1 MKRIIIIGMAVFALF
16 AGGCS
21 SSDSS
26 SGGAPVGT
34 NIIDRATELMFL
46 SSEAYQMLAD
56 FKKSQP
62 FTLPAPYV
70 LYTQILIDE
79 GGTTVPIAF
88 TASRDDIA
96 FLVFR
101 GTATMQEALF
111 DLELTQDPYTYVTV
125 TDALVETGFTTA
137 YDDIRTAVL
146 DAVDELVANGF
157 TTLEI
162 TGHSLGGALAAVAFP
177 DVAANTSFTEPI
189 IYTFASPRV
198 GNGAFAT
205 LFAGLGTS
213 SVRVYNTLDIVPMS
227 PGTEVIVPT
236 LPSIPATF
244 YFYQHVGY
252 EYPIEFGSPFPEP
265 IDVQSLDDLEGL
277 LVNHNH
283 CSYYSTLCAMTDDE
297 ATCLAKLNNISGCS
311 F

>member
-1 MKRIIIIGMAVFALF
+1 MKRIIMIGVAAFALF
-16 AGGCS
+16 AAGCS
-21 SSDSS
+21 SSSDS
-26 SGGAPVGT
+26 APVDT

-46 SSEAYQMLAD
+46 SGEAYQMLTD
-56 FKKSQP
+56 FNEGQTFK
-62 FTLPAPYV
+62 LPAPYV
-70 LYTQILIDE
+70 LYKQILIDE
-79 GGTTVPIAF
+79 GGTKVPIAF
-88 TASRDDIA
+88 TASREDIA

-101 GTATMQEALF
+101 GTVTMQEALF
-111 DLELTQDPYTYVTV
+111 DLELTQDPYTYVNV
-125 TDALVETGFTTA
+125 TDALVETGFMTA
-137 YDDIRTAVL
+137 YGDIRTELL
-146 DAVDELVANGF
+146 DALAELVANGF

-177 DVAANTSFTEPI
+177 DIAANTSFTEPI

-244 YFYQHVGY
+244 YFYKHVGY
-252 EYPIEFGSPFPEP
+252 EYPIKFGSPFPEP
-265 IDVQSLDDLEGL
+265 IVIQSLGDLEGL
-277 LVNHNH
+277 LVNHSH